1 MEAYKLKTLIEIV
14 TNLKKKGRLN
24 RGRRSEKLEKKMVDA
39 II

>member
-14 TNLKKKGRLN
+14 TKLNKKGRLN
-24 RGRRSEKLEKKMVDA
+24 RGRRSEKLEQKMVDA